1 MLEVFIAD
9 LNSNGRNIL
18 VRLHRDRNS
27 LTQAARLPNEIIGRI
42 MSYGKLCDVICW
54 SSICHRWR
62 RAALNQPELWSQID
76 LKGREFDLE
85 MLLLQTARSRD
96 RPLEISFGERGHQYA
111 SLLPKQTLSSLLAR
125 ARTII
130 GITSPIWIKAGI
142 SESFEMPYLEIM
154 EANLGYDTEENSA
167 NCIQNSIRLLHLS
180 ISLSWQRLFLSLV
193 SCSYL
198 RTLYICYASD
208 PPSTVLSTVSKLA
221 HLKEL
226 YLISM
231 FSFTDEDGP
240 DCQNAMAVNAYPKLD
255 FLCIKDCNTLFVSQI
270 VLSPLISPSTNV
282 YIEMGTVENNTLP
295 FNLHREGMLST
306 LWIDAFRRNSLLF
319 SHQSSLTEIALR
331 VDDHVTP
338 ISLAPFFMNCH
349 NVTSLELNGHLA
361 TPNELGLFPNLSQ
374 LTILF
379 LVSPADVE
387 KRSLVTT
394 LNASLPRLCSQ
405 LKVISLILRRNG
417 ATSAAYI
424 DGAGPVIEDFL
435 NYWVDFHG
443 KWFGTI
449 RVQDDINPS
458 RWHRRLIPLFKT
470 MLFCF
475 ELGNIAELESSNRPK
490 FPVTRHVYRTKLK
503 LSDLRL

>member
-1 MLEVFIAD
+1 
-9 LNSNGRNIL
+9 
-18 VRLHRDRNS
+18 
-27 LTQAARLPNEIIGRI
+27 
-42 MSYGKLCDVICW
+42 MSYGKLRDVICW

-62 RAALNQPELWSQID
+62 RAALNQPELWSKID

-85 MLLLQTARSRD
+85 ILLLQTARSRD

-130 GITSPIWIKAGI
+130 DLTSPIWIKAGI

-154 EANLGYDTEENSA
+154 EANIGYDIEENSA
-167 NCIQNSIRLLHLS
+167 NCIKNSPRLLHLS

-198 RTLYICYASD
+198 RTLYVCYASD

-231 FSFTDEDGP
+231 FSFTEQDGL
-240 DCQNAMAVNAYPKLD
+240 DFENALAINAYPKLD
-255 FLCIKDCNTLFVSQI
+255 FLCMKGCNSLFVSHI
-270 VLSPLISPSTNV
+270 TTSSLISPFTNV
-282 YIEMGTVENNTLP
+282 YIEMGAVENNTLT
-295 FNLHREGMLST
+295 FNLHREGMRST
-306 LWIDAFRRNSLLF
+306 LWIDAFRRNSLSF
-319 SHQSSLTEIALR
+319 SHQFSLTEIALKS
-331 VDDHVTP
+331 DHPIRP

-349 NVTSLELNGHLA
+349 NVTSLELNGDLA
-361 TPNELGLFPNLSQ
+361 TSDELGLFPNLNR
-374 LTILF
+374 LNILF

-387 KRSLVTT
+387 KRSLVTA
-394 LNASLPRLCSQ
+394 LNASLPRLCPQ
-405 LKVISLILRRNG
+405 LRVIGLILRRNG
-417 ATSAAYI
+417 VPSAAYI
-424 DGAGPVIEDFL
+424 DGAGPAIEDFL

-443 KWFGTI
+443 RWFGTI
-449 RVQDDINPS
+449 RVQDEINPS

-475 ELGNIAELESSNRPK
+475 ELENITELDSSNKPK
-490 FPVTRHVYRTKLK
+490 FPATRHVYRTKMK
-503 LSDLRL
+503 LADLRL